1 MNLYE
6 HTIIARQD
14 TSPSELKQLTEKYSK
29 IVEKNDGEVVKTENW
44 GLLNL
49 SYLMSTYNWIFGI
62 DHIEQIENED
72 LNFSQ
77 VYARR
82 DTDNP
87 DYWGTFNT
95 SKPNSRNPSGPFYDM
110 SESRISESQ
119 GTTTRNDAISN
130 LQIGTKSTDETM
142 RSALNER
149 DQISDENKTNFID
162 SSDYNTLTSREEF
175 NYRGYD
181 YFNYCNKY
189 KGAFPRDMKG
199 GAWSSPLW
207 LNQFP
212 DILRER
218 GGNTRERGEG
228 IDNCTYDVGAIY
240 SPLPSYPINID
251 AYYSNYL
258 QNNSGIASN
267 LINDGNFL
275 SESPRSTDSDGLF
288 RNVAEFPNIEDP
300 YTFSSPLYTD
310 PVQINDN
317 AGNFELQRN
326 IRMKIPTVPD
336 QRILELEESFGG
348 TSLDWLGTKTDRHN
362 SGAGIKVAIL
372 DTGIDANHESLLG
385 LNFSEVSLIGEGS
398 KSGMGHGT
406 GIASIIAGQTEGFL
420 GLAPSSEILSVQVL
434 GQDGVGDSF
443 TIARGIMLAVDEG
456 ADIINLS
463 LGGGSSSVAI
473 DNAIQYAKSRDV
485 LLVSAVGNEGI
496 DEVAY
501 PARHKDVIAVS
512 SVDANSRVSTFA
524 NFGPEVDLAA
534 PGVGVFTAW
543 ENSSFVEFSG
553 TSISA
558 AFVSGALAHELSQ
571 TPLQNKKGAIQALYA
586 NVDEA
591 EKPGKD
597 IWAGRGV
604 INMRRLDQR
613 NTPGIVDAAV
623 VGYYFDPNDLSST
636 GTTPFQVT
644 VQNQGTTW
652 IQSMNLKVKYKG
664 LEKDFRL
671 GNLSSGETRSETL
684 YFDSGTRSKE
694 MSISSEL
701 KVFGMADSYPE
712 NNVRNSRLV
721 LP

>member
-1 MNLYE
+1 MTILVGAMFTFNLFSPHEETNSNLYKSTRDQTVE
-6 HTIIARQD
+6 LSLISPWEPPAKVHSDLHKEINSDFSFWDDKSLKGLSDILLTARD
-14 TSPSELKQLTEKYSK
+14 
-29 IVEKNDGEVVKTENW
+29 
-44 GLLNL
+44 
-49 SYLMSTYNWIFGI
+49 
-62 DHIEQIENED
+62 
-72 LNFSQ
+72 
-77 VYARR
+77 
-82 DTDNP
+82 P
-87 DYWGTFNT
+87 DYWLNAEDFSMNGFEITDRLDRLGTMRIRV
-95 SKPNSRNPSGPFYDM
+95 RNP
-110 SESRISESQ
+110 
-119 GTTTRNDAISN
+119 DA
-130 LQIGTKSTDETM
+130 
-142 RSALNER
+142 
-149 DQISDENKTNFID
+149 F
-162 SSDYNTLTSREEF
+162 
-175 NYRGYD
+175 
-181 YFNYCNKY
+181 
-189 KGAFPRDMKG
+189 
-199 GAWSSPLW
+199 
-207 LNQFP
+207 
-212 DILRER
+212 
-218 GGNTRERGEG
+218 
-228 IDNCTYDVGAIY
+228 
-240 SPLPSYPINID
+240 
-251 AYYSNYL
+251 
-258 QNNSGIASN
+258 
-267 LINDGNFL
+267 GNF
-275 SESPRSTDSDGLF
+275 
-288 RNVAEFPNIEDP
+288 
-300 YTFSSPLYTD
+300 
-310 PVQINDN
+310 INDN

-326 IRMKIPTVPD
+326 IRLKIPTVPD

-348 TSLDWLGTKTDRHN
+348 TSMDWLGTKTDRHN

-372 DTGIDANHESLLG
+372 DTGIDANHESLSG
-385 LNFSEVSLIGEGS
+385 LNFREVSLIGEGS
-398 KSGMGHGT
+398 KSSKGHGT
-406 GIASIIAGQTEGFL
+406 GVASIIAGQNEGFL
-420 GLAPSSEILSVQVL
+420 GLAPASEILSIKVL
-434 GQDGVGDSF
+434 GEDGEGDSF
-443 TIARGIMLAVDEG
+443 TIAKGIMLAVDEG

-463 LGGGSSSVAI
+463 LGGGTSSLAI
-473 DNAIQYAKSRDV
+473 DNAIKYAKSRDV
-485 LLVSAVGNEGI
+485 LLVSAVGNEGV

-613 NTPGIVDAAV
+613 NIPGIVDAAV

-694 MSISSEL
+694 LSISSEL